1 MRGVENICRV
11 LSQADTIDREE
22 GLLTYPCYRLTM
34 ERFAAHYGVPLAGTV
49 GAFVALS
56 PNNDYAGNLRSLAT
70 LLWGFREGIPPE
82 QLSVSTYSA
91 CKRRAWSY
99 INGVDFLSDAKGP
112 KTRAFYQNILDPTN
126 PEPVTV
132 DGHMVGIWEGRRMT
146 MKEAARTRFSYEDIA
161 QGVRDVAAELA
172 LVPCQAQA
180 ICWLTW
186 KRIHAVI
193 YNPQLNLFRGGN
205 QWGSDVDPREIRPY
219 SPRAAS
225 LLSVA

>member
-1 MRGVENICRV
+1 MRGVESIRHV
-11 LSQADTIDREE
+11 LSLADSIDREE
-22 GLLTYPCYRLTM
+22 GLLAYPRYRLTL
-34 ERFAAHYGVPLAGTV
+34 ERFATHYGVPLAGTV

-70 LLWGFREGIPPE
+70 LLWGFQQGISPE
-82 QLSVSTYSA
+82 RLSVSTYSA

-99 INGVDFLSDAKGP
+99 INGIDFLSDAKGP

-132 DGHMVGIWEGRRMT
+132 DGHMVGVWEGRRMT
-146 MKEAARTRFSYEDIA
+146 MKEATTSRFRYADVA

-180 ICWLTW
+180 ICWFTW
-186 KRIHAVI
+186 KRIHAVV
-193 YNPQLNLFRGGN
+193 YSPQLSLFRGGD
-205 QWGSDVDPREIRPY
+205 QWGNDVDPREIRPF
-219 SPRAAS
+219 R
-225 LLSVA
+225 LR